1 MAEAYPEH
9 GSPSRYTIERGRRR
23 KETVLVDNVEN
34 QIWHRNGKKG
44 KLVFRCLKKPSL
56 HCKAT
61 LKYRNGRYVRTG
73 NGHNHDSL
81 ELEISTNR
89 MLHFGHNLAQTSST
103 PVGEIIRLSFERWKF
118 SILVCKE
125 FICVIIKNSI
135 RFPDA
140 IGGIGDASFRRSI
153 NKARK
158 EAQPGH
164 PRNIGEVDAL
174 VRQHELFR

>member
-125 FICVIIKNSI
+125 FICVIKK
-135 RFPDA
+135 FYQVPWCHWWH
-140 IGGIGDASFRRSI
+140 RRCFVPQKHQQGTQGSTT
-153 NKARK
+153 R
-158 EAQPGH
+158 P
-164 PRNIGEVDAL
+164 PS
-174 VRQHELFR
+174 